1 LFLNNAMASFLKSIS
16 LFSGSRGFAT
26 KGHAGGWIRPGTAYL
41 TGRIRGFN
49 QARRIL
55 QPRSPWIQ
63 PGAAADSTVRGSQKL
78 CQIA

>member
-26 KGHAGGWIRPGTAYL
+26 KGRAGGWIRPGTAYL

-55 QPRSPWIQ
+55 QPRIQ
-63 PGAAADSTVRGSQKL
+63 PGAAADSTGRGSQKL